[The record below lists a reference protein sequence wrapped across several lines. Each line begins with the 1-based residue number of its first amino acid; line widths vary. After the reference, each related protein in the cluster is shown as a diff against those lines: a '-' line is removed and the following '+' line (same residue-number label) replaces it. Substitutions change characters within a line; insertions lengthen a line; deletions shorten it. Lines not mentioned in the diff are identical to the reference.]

1 IDELLKIKSPA
12 ATSAQGK
19 SAVGVTVRLW
29 DYGHKKAP
37 TKSGQGSHV
46 ENDELPVM
54 ELRCRVPPGKYMD
67 DQPVTCVSSTAF
79 SALNEMV
86 GLRPS
91 AQGDSP
97 QQN

>member
-1 IDELLKIKSPA
+1 MKTKSPA

-46 ENDELPVM
+46 ENNELPVM
-54 ELRCRVPPGKYMD
+54 ELRCRVPPGDFVNGKNEAVCALED
-67 DQPVTCVSSTAF
+67 HEGI
-79 SALNEMV
+79 SAIYTPPH
-86 GLRPS
+86 RW
-91 AQGDSP
+91 DSP
-97 QQN
+97 QQE

>member
-1 IDELLKIKSPA
+1 
-12 ATSAQGK
+12 
-19 SAVGVTVRLW
+19 
-29 DYGHKKAP
+29 
-37 TKSGQGSHV
+37 
-46 ENDELPVM
+46 
-54 ELRCRVPPGKYMD
+54 MD

-97 QQN
+97 QRKQGNNGKGLKSKPVRHRRRVTCEATRGICYW

>member
-1 IDELLKIKSPA
+1 KIGARKSY
-12 ATSAQGK
+12 K
-19 SAVGVTVRLW
+19 
-29 DYGHKKAP
+29 
-37 TKSGQGSHV
+37 
-46 ENDELPVM
+46 NDELPVM